1 MSENGMNENGHL
13 LEVKDL
19 AVQFKTD
26 EGIVR
31 AVNGIAYE
39 LAAGGSLG
47 IVGESGSGK
56 SVSSLALLR
65 LIPQPAGQITGGQV
79 MFGDTDMTQ
88 VDPEEVMET
97 RAGRV
102 SLLQIPPNEMRG
114 IRGGRISMIFQDPMS
129 SLNPVLTVGRQID
142 EAQRLHMGVSKDE
155 ARAHTVE
162 LLDRVGIPS
171 PAERANDY
179 PHQLSG
185 GMQQRA
191 MIAMAISCQP
201 QLLIADEPTTALDVT
216 IQAQVIELISS
227 LRQELGMAAILITHD
242 LALVAGFCQEIV
254 VMYGGYIV
262 ERAPARDVFYTPK
275 HPYTIGLLESMPSIS
290 AARGDKLSAIP
301 GAPPDMTNLPVGCPF
316 AARCRFVKDKCI
328 EEMPPVE
335 MIDDSRSL
343 RCWVDVDTGEL
354 R

>member
-1 MSENGMNENGHL
+1 MIF
-13 LEVKDL
+13 D
-19 AVQFKTD
+19 
-26 EGIVR
+26 
-31 AVNGIAYE
+31 
-39 LAAGGSLG
+39 
-47 IVGESGSGK
+47 GE
-56 SVSSLALLR
+56 
-65 LIPQPAGQITGGQV
+65 
-79 MFGDTDMTQ
+79 D
-88 VDPEEVMET
+88 
-97 RAGRV
+97 
-102 SLLQIPPNEMRG
+102 LLQIDPDEMRK
-114 IRGGRISMIFQDPMS
+114 IRGGKIAMIFQDPMS

-142 EAQRLHMGVSKDE
+142 EAQRLHMGVSKQE

-171 PAERANDY
+171 PAERADDY

-191 MIAMAISCQP
+191 MIAMAISCEP

-216 IQAQVIELISS
+216 IQAQVIELISD
-227 LRQELGMAAILITHD
+227 LRKELGMAAILITHD
-242 LALVAGFCQEIV
+242 LALVAGFCEEIV
-254 VMYGGYIV
+254 VMYGGFIV

-275 HPYTIGLLESMPSIS
+275 HPYTMGLLESMPSIS
-290 AARGDKLSAIP
+290 AARGDRLSAIP

-316 AARCRFVKDKCI
+316 AERCRYVKDKCI

-335 MIDDSRSL
+335 TIGDGRTI

>member
-1 MSENGMNENGHL
+1 MSTNGRL
-13 LEVKDL
+13 LEIRDL

-39 LAAGGSLG
+39 LDAGNTLG

-56 SVSSLALLR
+56 SVSSLAVLR
-65 LIPQPAGQITGGQV
+65 LIPRPAGQITGGEV
-79 MFGDTDMTQ
+79 MFDGED
-88 VDPEEVMET
+88 
-97 RAGRV
+97 
-102 SLLQIPPNEMRG
+102 LLQANANEMRE
-114 IRGGRISMIFQDPMS
+114 IRGSRISMIFQDPMS
-129 SLNPVLTVGRQID
+129 SLNPVLTIGRQID
-142 EAQRLHMGVSKDE
+142 EAQRLHLGVNKRQ
-155 ARAHTVE
+155 ARERTVE

-191 MIAMAISCQP
+191 MIAMAISCKP

-216 IQAQVIELISS
+216 IQAQVIELISD
-227 LRQELGMAAILITHD
+227 LRTEFGMAAILITHD

-254 VMYGGYIV
+254 VMYAGYIV

-275 HPYTIGLLESMPSIS
+275 HPYTIGLLESMPRIS
-290 AARGDKLSAIP
+290 TAQGDKLSTIP

-316 AARCRFVKDKCI
+316 APRCRFVKDKCL
-328 EEMPPVE
+328 EEMPPVD
-335 MIDDSRSL
+335 MISEGRSI

>member
-1 MSENGMNENGHL
+1 MSENGMSDNGHL
-13 LEVKDL
+13 LEVKGL

-65 LIPQPAGQITGGQV
+65 LIPQPAGQITGGEV
-79 MFGDTDMTQ
+79 MFGDTNVMD
-88 VDPEEVMET
+88 VDPEEIIET

-191 MIAMAISCQP
+191 MIAMAISCEP

-227 LRQELGMAAILITHD
+227 LRQELGMARDPDHPRP
-242 LALVAGFCQEIV
+242 G
-254 VMYGGYIV
+254 
-262 ERAPARDVFYTPK
+262 ARRRFLPGD
-275 HPYTIGLLESMPSIS
+275 
-290 AARGDKLSAIP
+290 RGDVRRVHRRARTRP
-301 GAPPDMTNLPVGCPF
+301 GRVLYAEASVHDRLAGVHAEHLRG
-316 AARCRFVKDKCI
+316 AGRQAKR
-328 EEMPPVE
+328 
-335 MIDDSRSL
+335 DSR
-343 RCWVDVDTGEL
+343 RPRPT
-354 R
+354 

>member
-1 MSENGMNENGHL
+1 MSENGRL
-13 LEVKDL
+13 LEVRDL
-19 AVQFKTD
+19 AVEFKTD

-39 LAAGGSLG
+39 LSAGGSLG

-65 LIPQPAGQITGGQV
+65 LIPRPAGQITGGEV
-79 MFGDTDMTQ
+79 MFDGEDLLQ
-88 VDPEEVMET
+88 VD
-97 RAGRV
+97 AD
-102 SLLQIPPNEMRG
+102 EMRE

-142 EAQRLHMGVSKDE
+142 EAQRLHMGVSKQE
-155 ARAHTVE
+155 ARARTVE

-171 PAERANDY
+171 PAERADDY

-191 MIAMAISCQP
+191 MIAMAISCEP

-216 IQAQVIELISS
+216 IQAQVIELISN
-227 LRQELGMAAILITHD
+227 LRSELGMAAILITHD
-242 LALVAGFCQEIV
+242 LALVAGFCEEIV

-262 ERAPARDVFYTPK
+262 ERAQARDVFYTPK
-275 HPYTIGLLESMPSIS
+275 HPYTIGLLESMPNIA
-290 AARGDKLSAIP
+290 AARGDRLSAIP

-316 AARCRFVKDKCI
+316 APRCRFAKDKCI
-328 EEMPPVE
+328 EEMPPIE
-335 MIDDSRSL
+335 TIGDGRTI

>member
-1 MSENGMNENGHL
+1 MSTNGRL
-13 LEVKDL
+13 LEIRDL

-39 LAAGGSLG
+39 LGAGNSLG

-56 SVSSLALLR
+56 SVSSLAVLR
-65 LIPQPAGQITGGQV
+65 LIPRPAGQITGGEV
-79 MFGDTDMTQ
+79 MFDGED
-88 VDPEEVMET
+88 
-97 RAGRV
+97 
-102 SLLQIPPNEMRG
+102 LLQIDANDMRE

-142 EAQRLHMGVSKDE
+142 EAQRLHLGVNKSQAWE
-155 ARAHTVE
+155 RTVG

-191 MIAMAISCQP
+191 MIAMAISCEP

-216 IQAQVIELISS
+216 IQAQVIELISD
-227 LRQELGMAAILITHD
+227 LRTELGMAAILITHD
-242 LALVAGFCQEIV
+242 LALVAGFCEEIV
-254 VMYGGYIV
+254 VMYAGYIV

-301 GAPPDMTNLPVGCPF
+301 GAPPDMTNLPLGCPF
-316 AARCRFVKDKCI
+316 APRCRFVKDKCL
-328 EEMPPVE
+328 EEMPPVD
-335 MIDDSRSL
+335 MISKDRSI
-343 RCWVDVDTGEL
+343 RCWVNVDTGEL

>member
-1 MSENGMNENGHL
+1 MSTNGNL
-13 LEVKDL
+13 LEVRDL

-39 LAAGGSLG
+39 LKAGGSLG

-56 SVSSLALLR
+56 SVSSLAVLR
-65 LIPQPAGQITGGQV
+65 LIPRPAGQISGGEV
-79 MFGDTDMTQ
+79 IFDGDD
-88 VDPEEVMET
+88 
-97 RAGRV
+97 
-102 SLLQIPPNEMRG
+102 LLQIDADEMRK
-114 IRGGRISMIFQDPMS
+114 IRGGKISMIFQDPMS

-142 EAQRLHMGVSKDE
+142 EAQRLHMGVSKQE

-171 PAERANDY
+171 PAERADDY

-191 MIAMAISCQP
+191 MIAMAISCEP

-216 IQAQVIELISS
+216 IQAQVIELISD
-227 LRQELGMAAILITHD
+227 LRKELGMAAILITHD
-242 LALVAGFCQEIV
+242 LALVAGFCEEIV
-254 VMYGGYIV
+254 VMYGGFIV

-275 HPYTIGLLESMPSIS
+275 HPYTMGLLESMPSIS
-290 AARGDKLSAIP
+290 AARGDRLSAIP

-316 AARCRFVKDKCI
+316 AERCRYAKDKCI

-335 MIDDSRSL
+335 TIGDGRTI

>member
-1 MSENGMNENGHL
+1 MSGNGTL
-13 LEVKDL
+13 LEVSDL

-31 AVNGIAYE
+31 AVNRIAYE
-39 LAAGGSLG
+39 LNAGGSLG

-65 LIPQPAGQITGGQV
+65 LIPRPAGQITSGKVVFDGK
-79 MFGDTDMTQ
+79 DLLQ
-88 VDPEEVMET
+88 VD
-97 RAGRV
+97 AD
-102 SLLQIPPNEMRG
+102 EMRQ

-142 EAQRLHMGVSKDE
+142 EAQQLHLGFGKKQ
-155 ARAHTVE
+155 ARDRTVE

-191 MIAMAISCQP
+191 MIAMAISCEP

-216 IQAQVIELISS
+216 IQAQVIELISD
-227 LRQELGMAAILITHD
+227 LRSEFGMAAILITHD
-242 LALVAGFCQEIV
+242 LALVAGFCEEIV
-254 VMYGGYIV
+254 VMYGGFIV
-262 ERAPARDVFYTPK
+262 ERATVRNIFNDPR
-275 HPYTIGLLESMPSIS
+275 HPYTIGLLESMPSIE
-290 AARGDKLSAIP
+290 AARGDRLSAIP
-301 GAPPDMTNLPVGCPF
+301 GSPPDMTNLPVGCPF
-316 AARCRFVKDKCI
+316 APRCRYAKDKCI
-328 EEMPPVE
+328 GEMPPVE
-335 MIDDSRSL
+335 MLDDGRL
-343 RCWVDVDTGEL
+343 IRCWVDVDTGEL